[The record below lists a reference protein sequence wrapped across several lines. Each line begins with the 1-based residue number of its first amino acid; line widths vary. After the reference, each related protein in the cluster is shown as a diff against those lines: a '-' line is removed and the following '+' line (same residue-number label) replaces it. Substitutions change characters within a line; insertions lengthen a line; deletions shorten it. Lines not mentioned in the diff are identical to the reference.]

1 MKRLQPRCALA
12 CNLHPLP
19 HNKTPTRNAVP
30 DKASIHL
37 EIYPMS
43 TDLPL
48 GKSMDGKVIIV
59 MGAGSVGE
67 GWGNGK
73 AAAVLYARAGGKI
86 VAVDRKLSAAEE
98 TRSIIES
105 EGGECITVEA
115 DVSSPEDIQRI
126 VAETV
131 ARFGRIDVLHNNVG
145 IAETGGPEDASIES
159 WNRLIAINQTS
170 VFLTCKYVLPVMKAQ
185 KSGVVIN
192 IGSIAS
198 RRWIGFPYLGY
209 TASKAAIVGMTQNIA
224 VEYAPHGVRCNC
236 ILPGLMDTPM
246 IREPLK
252 AAYGGDIET
261 MKAKRHAQVPPG
273 RMGDAG
279 DVAYA
284 ALFLASDHARYITGV
299 ELPVDGGL
307 TLKCV

>member
-1 MKRLQPRCALA
+1 
-12 CNLHPLP
+12 
-19 HNKTPTRNAVP
+19 
-30 DKASIHL
+30 
-37 EIYPMS
+37 MS

-105 EGGECITVEA
+105 EGGECMTVEA

-126 VAETV
+126 VADTM

-246 IREPLK
+246 GRD
-252 AAYGGDIET
+252 AT
-261 MKAKRHAQVPPG
+261 RKRPNRAVAVPFG
-273 RMGDAG
+273 RQGTG
-279 DVAYA
+279 WEVAYA
-284 ALFLASDHARYITGV
+284 TLYLISHESSYVNGHALLA
-299 ELPVDGGL
+299 DGGL
-307 TLKCV
+307 SIGVTRAA